1 MLTALCLAL
10 LGGCGSGEEPADTQE
25 ETGYWD
31 SQSFD
36 DLSGNEF
43 VKVGENGK
51 MQLLV
56 NPSTG
61 TIRWMDTSTGVYQD
75 SNMIHDENLETKTNA
90 EQSDLI
96 IRYFNGSTNSNKLY
110 EATAS
115 YDSYTALG
123 QDRQNSRR
131 THHAGISGNQQ
142 YREKAAA
149 GQQRVLLSVSP
160 AQFGINLSESLHTAH
175 SLPISRMASSK
186 RSWNARRS
194 CISSPSW
201 LCVKVRQTKP
211 SFRIMTRSQKD
222 AA

>member
-1 MLTALCLAL
+1 MKYGMLTALCLAL

-115 YDSYTALG
+115 YDSY
-123 QDRQNSRR
+123 S
-131 THHAGISGNQQ
+131 
-142 YREKAAA
+142 
-149 GQQRVLLSVSP
+149 
-160 AQFGINLSESLHTAH
+160 
-175 SLPISRMASSK
+175 MASSRGQLSYQLMDNGVRILYTLGNDDVTFQFFPPK
-186 RSWNARRS
+186 
-194 CISSPSW
+194 ISDERMQD
-201 LCVKVRQTKP
+201 LVMQYLTEDEIKKVESRYSKVAI
-211 SFRIMTRSQKD
+211 S
-222 AA
+222 